1 MNEAELITQ
10 LELKVEILE
19 EKNRAL
25 LGTIKDLQKKLIKAI
40 AIPKEVMAKMYS
52 DSLCATTYEEL
63 MCKPQS
69 NDPDESA

>member
-25 LGTIKDLQKKLIKAI
+25 LEGIKELQQETVERTSTFADYMAVIKK
-40 AIPKEVMAKMYS
+40 
-52 DSLCATTYEEL
+52 
-63 MCKPQS
+63 S
-69 NDPDESA
+69 NDPDESV